1 MPRTIGEMRAR
12 RPHTIRERDPEFAAR
27 LAGRIREA
35 RVAAGETQA
44 SLAEG
49 WCTKAAISAM
59 EHGKALPS
67 LDALSQIADRLGVPI
82 WTFLMDEVTRPAS
95 SDDRIRGIE
104 IDRGRVVAEL
114 IDGRIVGLPLRAI
127 EGLFDAS
134 LRDLDRWRLTAGRR
148 AVEWPDL
155 GIVVGLERFLGGQPD
170 NGATP
175 EQRGRPARR
184 VRRAAID

>member
-1 MPRTIGEMRAR
+1 M
-12 RPHTIRERDPEFAAR
+12 AAR
-27 LAGRIREA
+27 LASRIREA

-44 SLAEG
+44 SLADG

-67 LDALSQIADRLGVPI
+67 IDGLSQIADRLGVPI
-82 WTFLMDEVTRPAS
+82 WKFMIDDVTPS
-95 SDDRIRGIE
+95 ISGDDRIRGIE

-114 IDGRIVGLPLRAI
+114 TDGRIVGLPLRSI
-127 EGLFDAS
+127 EVLFDAS
-134 LRDLDRWRLTAGRR
+134 LRDLDRWRLSAGRR

-155 GIVVGLERFLGGQPD
+155 GIVVRLERFLGVQPD
-170 NGATP
+170 SGAIP

-184 VRRAAID
+184 VRRAATE